1 MTTTAEGRGRLAIVL
16 AATLW
21 STAGIGQR
29 SLDVDAAT
37 QTSGRALFALLTLA
51 VLVQVLHPTGLAAAA
66 RALGRW
72 DVVFA
77 VLMAL
82 ASGAFVFALNVTS
95 VANVLFMQAAA
106 PMLAALLG
114 WALLHDRVPGRT
126 WLAIGIAGA
135 GVAVMVGESLG
146 GGAAATLLPFMM
158 SAAFAGTVVI
168 ARHRREVSMLP
179 ATCLS
184 QALVVAVLLPF
195 SSPGEASSSDWAILA
210 ALGVAQMGLSL
221 ALFTLGARLIP
232 PAEVALL
239 SLLEV
244 VLGPLWVW
252 LVYEERPAGTTLV
265 GGAIVLVAV
274 VVQAT
279 GPGMPGRARWPAPG
293 P

>member
-1 MTTTAEGRGRLAIVL
+1 VTTTTEGRGRLAIVL
-16 AATLW
+16 AAMLW

-37 QTSGRALFALLTLA
+37 QTSGRALFAFVTLA
-51 VLVQVLHPTGLAAAA
+51 VLVQLLHPGGLVAAA
-66 RALGRW
+66 RSLGRW

-77 VLMAL
+77 VLMAV
-82 ASGAFVFALNVTS
+82 ASGTFVFALNVTS

-146 GGAAATLLPFMM
+146 GGAAATLLPFAM

-184 QALVVAVLLPF
+184 QALVLAVVAPF
-195 SSPGEASSSDWAILA
+195 ASPGEASSSDWAILA

-252 LVYEERPAGTTLV
+252 LVYEEQPAGTTIV
-265 GGAIVLVAV
+265 GGAIVLIAV

-279 GPGMPGRARWPAPG
+279 GPGLPGRARWPAPG